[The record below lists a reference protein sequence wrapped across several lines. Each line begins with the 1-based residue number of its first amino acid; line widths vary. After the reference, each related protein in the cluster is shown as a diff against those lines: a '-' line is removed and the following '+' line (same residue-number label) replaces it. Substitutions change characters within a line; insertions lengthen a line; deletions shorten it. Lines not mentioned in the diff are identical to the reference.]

1 MILTTRFVPYSALA
15 IYPFILVKRKEFSE
29 NAVLIN
35 HERIHHRQQLELFII
50 PFYLIYLLNYLVNLI
65 RYRNHYRAYKEIIF
79 EREAFAQDSDLDYL
93 NKRKLYSF
101 LKFIYN

>member
-1 MILTTRFVPYSALA
+1 MILTTRFVPYSAMA

-35 HERIHHRQQLELFII
+35 HERIHHRQQLELLII
-50 PFYLIYLLNYLVNLI
+50 PFYLIYLLNYLFNFI

-79 EREAFAQDSDLDYL
+79 EREAFAQDADLDYL

-101 LKFIYN
+101 LKFIY